1 MFTRVS
7 QRARSLLRRYYFFI
21 YAYNLMLN
29 CIRRGR
35 NRHAGILPSGPLD
48 REVRLVKPHGS
59 SVAYLRS
66 RTLAQCGNDAE
77 EQG

>member
-7 QRARSLLRRYYFFI
+7 QHAQSLLRRYYFFI

-29 CIRRGR
+29 CLCRGR

-48 REVRLVKPHGS
+48 RKVRLVTAWLEC
-59 SVAYLRS
+59 SVPAIS
-66 RTLAQCGNDAE
+66 DARPVW
-77 EQG
+77 Q

>member
-29 CIRRGR
+29 CICRGR

-48 REVRLVKPHGS
+48 RKVRLVKPHG
-59 SVAYLRS
+59 
-66 RTLAQCGNDAE
+66 
-77 EQG
+77 